1 MFDGDGAL
9 IGMVHLPPLPGAPEY
24 EGSREAI
31 RTAARKDA
39 RTLADSGFDAVL
51 VENFGDAPFYPDSV
65 PRHTVAEMTAVVE
78 DVTRAVDLPVG
89 VNVLRNDA
97 AAAVSTAGATG
108 ADFVR
113 VNVHT
118 GVRATDQGW
127 LEGQAHETMRLRDR
141 LETDVS
147 VFVDIDVKHSASP
160 VDRDLGALVR
170 ETIDRGL
177 ADGLIV
183 SGPETGSATDSG
195 LLSRV
200 LAARDDCAPDV
211 PVLVGSGV
219 RPDNAAALLGP
230 ADGAIVGTALKKN
243 GETTNRV
250 DAERAAQLVE
260 AVQS

>member
-1 MFDGDGAL
+1 MFDADNAL
-9 IGMVHLPPLPGAPEY
+9 IGMVHLPPLPDAPEFD
-24 EGSREAI
+24 GSREAI
-31 RTAARKDA
+31 RSAAHEDA
-39 RTLADSGFDAVL
+39 QTLADSGFDAVL

-65 PRHTVAEMTAVVE
+65 PRHTVAEMTATVKE
-78 DVTRAVDLPVG
+78 VTREVDLPVG

-97 AAAVSTAGATG
+97 AAAVSIAAATG

-141 LETDVS
+141 LDTDVS
-147 VFVDIDVKHSASP
+147 VFVDVDVKHSASP
-160 VDRDLGALVR
+160 VDRDLGSLVR
-170 ETIDRGL
+170 ETIERGL

-183 SGPETGSATDSG
+183 SGPETGSAADSG
-195 LLSRV
+195 TLSRV
-200 LAARDDCAPDV
+200 LTARDDCAPEV

-230 ADGAIVGTALKKN
+230 ADGAIVGTALKTGGK
-243 GETTNRV
+243 TTNRV
-250 DAERAAQLVE
+250 DADRATAFADAARQ
-260 AVQS
+260 